1 MEKEKEQEVTY
12 AMFWMQ
18 VYGNDWRK
26 KREEELKKQREKM
39 SQTVDYKSEVV
50 LE

>member
-1 MEKEKEQEVTY
+1 MEKEKEEVTY
-12 AMFWMQ
+12 AIFWMKA
-18 VYGNDWRK
+18 YGKDWRK

-39 SQTVDYKSEVV
+39 SQTVDDKSEVV